1 MSNPYDITRHIDYT
15 NHMRDYIKKSD
26 AKLIIDNLR
35 SQISKVPLQ
44 AHPDYPA
51 FLREMQDKTARALSA
66 LEQELRR
73 KTQIQDITQHP
84 GYPALVKY
92 YENKVKRAAAEAL
105 ASCPTL
111 PSCPKCPTCPT
122 CPSAPACPQMDC
134 PKCPPER
141 VCPKCSNSEFTVS
154 TIGPLTEPVP
164 ATNYPPLF
172 VPSGPVF
179 KLPWT

>member
-1 MSNPYDITRHIDYT
+1 MSNQYDITRHVDYT

-26 AKLIIDNLR
+26 AKLIIENLR
-35 SQISKVPLQ
+35 NQISKVPLQ

-51 FLREMQDKTARALSA
+51 FVREMEEKTARALSA

-84 GYPALVKY
+84 GYPSLVKY
-92 YENKVKRAAAEAL
+92 YENKVKKAREVAL
-105 ASCPTL
+105 ASCPSL
-111 PSCPKCPTCPT
+111 PSCPKCPKCPKT
-122 CPSAPACPQMDC
+122 DCPVPQPC
-134 PKCPPER
+134 PKCNQTEYS
-141 VCPKCSNSEFTVS
+141 VT
-154 TIGPLTEPVP
+154 TISPLTEPVP
-164 ATNYPPLF
+164 SNNYPPLF